1 MITNLKAL
9 RAQLSSP
16 TKFDDEFNLGDPRRL
31 ESLSLE
37 QQKKRA
43 KDLLR
48 EIRQENPA
56 ALQRYQ
62 CWHRNMIASAQV
74 RLNDTQT
81 VIAREYGF
89 AQWAELKAHIEQA
102 QIARLAIAQ
111 GQPTALDGD
120 CRTLHIR
127 CGNDI
132 MHKLAVAGFNGDFI
146 SFADPYVQGRV
157 PKTTSL
163 DEFIRIRAAF
173 LNQTLAAANAIE
185 RLEQDHDDLS
195 QAKTYPRVTLWFEH
209 DSHDQL
215 ILAKILHYF
224 SDEANRPARVQLIC
238 VTHFPGVKRFNGL
251 GQLPPQA
258 LRVLWEQFSD
268 VTPAQLALGQ
278 HIWEA
283 ITANTPE
290 PLSNIITGGTLV
302 LPSMAPALSRHLQ
315 ELPSVTN
322 GLSLTEQL
330 TLQILADK
338 GAMNAARLFGWYSN
352 HYEPLPFL
360 GDSGYW
366 SVLHGLANVEQP
378 ALTLEKRGVS
388 PKDWIVALTP
398 LGETLLLHKADWLEL
413 NRVDRWVGGVKIN
426 SRAAPHWRWEKL
438 QGVVLRQFHQR
449 T

>member
-1 MITNLKAL
+1 MITNLKLL

-16 TKFDDEFNLGDPRRL
+16 TKFDDEFNPGDPRRL

-48 EIRQENPA
+48 DAHQKNPA
-56 ALQRYQ
+56 ALNRLQRWSLNATSTQ
-62 CWHRNMIASAQV
+62 L
-74 RLNDTQT
+74 RLHDTQT

-102 QIARLAIAQ
+102 QIARLAILQ
-111 GQPTALDGD
+111 GQPTALEGD

-127 CGNDI
+127 CGSDI
-132 MHKLAVAGFNGDFI
+132 MHKLAVAGFNGNFI
-146 SFADPYVQGRV
+146 SFADPYVQGPV
-157 PKTTSL
+157 PKTNSL
-163 DEFIRIRAAF
+163 DEFIRIRGAY
-173 LNQTLAAANAIE
+173 LNQTHSVTNATE
-185 RLEQDHDDLS
+185 RLQQDHDDLS
-195 QAKTYPRVTLWFEH
+195 QANTYLRVTLWFEH
-209 DSHDQL
+209 DAHDQL
-215 ILAKILHYF
+215 ILAKLLHYF
-224 SDEANRPARVQLIC
+224 SDEANRPVRLRLIC

-258 LRVLWEQFSD
+258 MRVLWEQFSD

-290 PLSNIITGGTLV
+290 SLSNIIASGTPA
-302 LPSMAPALSRHLQ
+302 LPTMTPALSRHLQ
-315 ELPSVTN
+315 ELPATTN

-338 GAMNAARLFGWYSN
+338 GVMNAARLFGWYSN

-360 GDSGYW
+360 GDTGYW
-366 SVLHGLANVEQP
+366 SVLHGLADVEQP

-413 NRVDRWVGGVKIN
+413 NCVVRWVGGVQID
-426 SRAAPHWRWEKL
+426 SRAASHWRQEQS
-438 QGVVLRQFHQR
+438 QGVVLCQLHQC